1 MTVFFSQLI
10 NGLSLGS
17 IYALIALGYSMVYGI
32 ILLLNF
38 AHGDVIMVGAYM
50 SWFVMNQLGL
60 GPVTAVCATILTCTL
75 LGVVIEKIAYTP
87 LRSAPRISLLITAI
101 GVSFFLEYTAE
112 LVMGSGAKVIPS
124 YYDNKTFYLG
134 KVPLGLTSI
143 ITLVVTVLSMLVLTF
158 LVQKTKLGKAMRA
171 VSEDMDAARLMGIN
185 VNSTISFTFAVGSA
199 LAGIGS
205 VLYCCSY
212 PQATPTMG
220 SMLGLK
226 AFVAAVLGGIGSIP
240 GAMVG
245 GIAIGLCECFVSAI
259 GLSAWK
265 DAVTFAI
272 LIIVLLVKPTGFL
285 GRRKRC
291 KGDCNM
297 NKLKRK
303 TLKMPVRYL
312 MNTVLVVL
320 LFVLLSFMT
329 QNVLSTYQN
338 KVLLTV
344 GINIILA
351 VSLNVSTGY
360 LGQLPLG
367 HAGFMAVGAYTCAL
381 FTKYSPLPSGAA
393 FVIGLALGAVMAG
406 IFGVLIGIPALRLT
420 GDYLAILT
428 LGFGEIIRI
437 TLNNIDDV
445 LGFKLFYGA
454 KGLKNIPKYS
464 NYWNVF
470 LCVVITC
477 FAIHAMMKSR
487 HGRAVLA
494 IRDNEIAAESCGI
507 QTTYYK
513 VMAFA
518 FSAAFAGLAG
528 GLYACYLGVLDPSTF
543 GFMKSIEI
551 LVMVVLGG
559 MGSMLGSIL
568 SATVLTILPE
578 ATRSFESYRMVV
590 YSLVLILMMI
600 FRPGGLLGSY
610 DFSMSRIVEKAMN
623 GELFRKKNADKE
635 GADHE

>member
-1 MTVFFSQLI
+1 
-10 NGLSLGS
+10 
-17 IYALIALGYSMVYGI
+17 
-32 ILLLNF
+32 
-38 AHGDVIMVGAYM
+38 
-50 SWFVMNQLGL
+50 
-60 GPVTAVCATILTCTL
+60 
-75 LGVVIEKIAYTP
+75 
-87 LRSAPRISLLITAI
+87 
-101 GVSFFLEYTAE
+101 
-112 LVMGSGAKVIPS
+112 
-124 YYDNKTFYLG
+124 
-134 KVPLGLTSI
+134 
-143 ITLVVTVLSMLVLTF
+143 
-158 LVQKTKLGKAMRA
+158 
-171 VSEDMDAARLMGIN
+171 
-185 VNSTISFTFAVGSA
+185 
-199 LAGIGS
+199 
-205 VLYCCSY
+205 
-212 PQATPTMG
+212 
-220 SMLGLK
+220 
-226 AFVAAVLGGIGSIP
+226 
-240 GAMVG
+240 
-245 GIAIGLCECFVSAI
+245 
-259 GLSAWK
+259 
-265 DAVTFAI
+265 
-272 LIIVLLVKPTGFL
+272 
-285 GRRKRC
+285 
-291 KGDCNM
+291 M

-381 FTKYSPLPSGAA
+381 FTKYSPLPSGVA

-551 LVMVVLGG
+551 LV
-559 MGSMLGSIL
+559 
-568 SATVLTILPE
+568 
-578 ATRSFESYRMVV
+578 TRQST
-590 YSLVLILMMI
+590 
-600 FRPGGLLGSY
+600 
-610 DFSMSRIVEKAMN
+610 
-623 GELFRKKNADKE
+623 
-635 GADHE
+635 

>member
-1 MTVFFSQLI
+1 
-10 NGLSLGS
+10 
-17 IYALIALGYSMVYGI
+17 
-32 ILLLNF
+32 
-38 AHGDVIMVGAYM
+38 
-50 SWFVMNQLGL
+50 
-60 GPVTAVCATILTCTL
+60 
-75 LGVVIEKIAYTP
+75 
-87 LRSAPRISLLITAI
+87 
-101 GVSFFLEYTAE
+101 
-112 LVMGSGAKVIPS
+112 
-124 YYDNKTFYLG
+124 
-134 KVPLGLTSI
+134 
-143 ITLVVTVLSMLVLTF
+143 
-158 LVQKTKLGKAMRA
+158 
-171 VSEDMDAARLMGIN
+171 
-185 VNSTISFTFAVGSA
+185 
-199 LAGIGS
+199 
-205 VLYCCSY
+205 
-212 PQATPTMG
+212 
-220 SMLGLK
+220 
-226 AFVAAVLGGIGSIP
+226 
-240 GAMVG
+240 
-245 GIAIGLCECFVSAI
+245 
-259 GLSAWK
+259 
-265 DAVTFAI
+265 
-272 LIIVLLVKPTGFL
+272 
-285 GRRKRC
+285 
-291 KGDCNM
+291 
-297 NKLKRK
+297 
-303 TLKMPVRYL
+303 MPVRYL
-312 MNTVLVVL
+312 INTVLVVL
-320 LFVLLSFMT
+320 LFFALQALSAG
-329 QNVLSTYQN
+329 VLSTYQN
-338 KVLLTV
+338 KVLLLV

-351 VSLNVSTGY
+351 VSLNVATGY

-367 HAGFMAVGAYTCAL
+367 HAGFMAVGAYTSAL
-381 FTKYSPLPSGAA
+381 FTKYCTWPEPVAFAA
-393 FVIGLALGAVMAG
+393 GLALGALMACL
-406 IFGVLIGIPALRLT
+406 FGVLIGIPALRLS

-477 FAIHAMMKSR
+477 FLIHAMMKSR

-578 ATRSFESYRMVV
+578 ALRSVADYRMVL
-590 YSLVLILMMI
+590 YSVVLILMMI

-610 DFSMSRIVEKAMN
+610 DFSLSRIISKVLSH
-623 GELFRKKNADKE
+623 GGKE
-635 GADHE
+635 ETSHE